1 MSFSASLFPRW
12 ATALLVIGGLGFV
25 VIFGICLYR
34 RRNSVKI
41 CRNNVK
47 NTEENDNTNIDLDL
61 ELPDRSIIPLPTTP
75 SSQYNHLDRQTAYET
90 LKSPSKNNVSQ
101 KSPQTVSDGYE
112 LTEPR

>member
-47 NTEENDNTNIDLDL
+47 NTEENDNTNL
-61 ELPDRSIIPLPTTP
+61 ELPDRSIIPLPTTA

-101 KSPQTVSDGYE
+101 ESPQTDSDGYE